1 MLLRVFILFFI
12 CVSSQYLCAQGAD
25 TPTLVQEEIEFKPI
39 SNSNCILFHALIE
52 AKKKKQKIYNR
63 EFSIEPDSYISRDG
77 RQYAQWNLS
86 PGAEPINIK
95 VITVIEK
102 LNNEPITLGKRK
114 KHTFIETEGGKYFQR
129 VKINQESLFTLAADL
144 YKRQQS
150 ETAIKY
156 FDILIEISPTKFNS
170 YLFKGISLAR
180 MGEFDEAMFHLESA
194 SLFAD
199 RDFDKIHVQYGM
211 ANYYALKGEKENCL
225 SHLENAKENGLE
237 HFAIM
242 RTDPDLVSILTEEE
256 LMEIYNVARKKK
268 PTLPPPST
276 SN

>member
-39 SNSNCILFHALIE
+39 S
-52 AKKKKQKIYNR
+52 KKKQKIYNR

-114 KHTFIETEGGKYFQR
+114 KHTFIETEGGYTNDN
-129 VKINQESLFTLAADL
+129 NQKQLSNTLTYSSRSVL
-144 YKRQQS
+144 LNL
-150 ETAIKY
+150 TAI
-156 FDILIEISPTKFNS
+156 
-170 YLFKGISLAR
+170 YLREYL
-180 MGEFDEAMFHLESA
+180 
-194 SLFAD
+194 
-199 RDFDKIHVQYGM
+199 
-211 ANYYALKGEKENCL
+211 
-225 SHLENAKENGLE
+225 
-237 HFAIM
+237 
-242 RTDPDLVSILTEEE
+242 
-256 LMEIYNVARKKK
+256 
-268 PTLPPPST
+268 
-276 SN
+276 